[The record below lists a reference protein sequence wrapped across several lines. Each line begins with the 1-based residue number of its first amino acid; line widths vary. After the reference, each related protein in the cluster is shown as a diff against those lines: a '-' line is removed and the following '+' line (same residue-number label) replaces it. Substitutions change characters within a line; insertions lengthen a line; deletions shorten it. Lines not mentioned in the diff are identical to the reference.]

1 MVWEGGGLP
10 FFSFGQEGGGGGGG
24 GYCQKIMY
32 DVGGGGYSKIL
43 PLKKIS
49 SAPRKRFSKSH
60 VYKQNQFSFRHQK
73 GTCYLQSLSPLN
85 FYINHFLNLT

>member
-10 FFSFGQEGGGGGGG
+10 FFSFGQERGGGDGGTVKKL
-24 GYCQKIMY
+24 CMMW
-32 DVGGGGYSKIL
+32 GGGGYSKIL
-43 PLKKIS
+43 PLKIIS

-60 VYKQNQFSFRHQK
+60 VYKKNQFSFRHQK

-85 FYINHFLNLT
+85 FSINHFLNLT